1 MDMRSVVTEIIMLA
15 CVLLIPSGVFAQ
27 VALAGTVKDS
37 SGAVLPGVTVEA
49 ASPVLIEKTRSAVSD
64 STGQYRIESLQPGT
78 YSVTFTLTG
87 FSTLKREDVEV
98 SGTGV
103 VSINADMKIGG
114 VAETITVTGA
124 TPVVDTQSTKTAVTF
139 DNEAMRNLPAVRS
152 YSYILTAVPGLQS
165 NITDVNTGP
174 VFAIFPVHGGRGVES
189 RLTVEGLNISNP
201 PGGNQPPNYTADIGN
216 SQEVTVMTAGG
227 LGEFETAGVQM
238 NIVPK
243 QGGNNL
249 SGLFAASGFSGGMQ
263 SNNYSSDLQNRG
275 AGAPNP
281 TYHVYD
287 INGAVGGPIMKDKLW
302 FYMSVREQGTRR
314 NILNVY
320 YNNNAGDPTKWA
332 YAPDFSRPGVYDR
345 QYENY
350 TPRITWQAS
359 SKNKFSFS
367 WDEQPVCRTCS
378 GTASFS
384 GSPSSTTS
392 PEADGHGEFSPQRV
406 QTARWTNPATSRLLL
421 EAGLGNT
428 YYQWGDRELN
438 PNPTENLIRVTDAAT
453 VINPQG
459 TIGSM
464 TYRSQSWLINQTD
477 GANWFFNASYV
488 TGAHSIK
495 VGYQGNWWRDDREL
509 HTNTQNLAY
518 SFLGGHPTG
527 ITEYANPYFNNGRA
541 AMSSFFAQDQWT
553 INRLTLQGALRYDHP
568 WSWFPAVTQPAS
580 TFFPGVSFPN
590 TPGIT
595 GYNDITPRM
604 GAAYDVFG
612 SGKTAL
618 KVSVGKYLQGAS
630 VGNLLSNANPSLR
643 IPGGTAAAFGNPNVT
658 RTWQD
663 TNQNF
668 VVDCNLQ
675 NVNAQ
680 SPTTTGSIDTCGGIS
695 NVLFGSSNFV
705 GANFD
710 PGVLSGWGVRPS
722 DWSYGVSVQQQ
733 IMPKASVEVGYYRR
747 TFTQY
752 STGGTVTDDLNIGP
766 SDLTPFFLTAPTDP
780 RLPGGGGYQI
790 GPLYNKTPDA
800 FTRVQNLLVKS
811 TKDVGD
817 DTRVFNGVDVS
828 VNLRNVRGVTFSGG
842 TSTGKVVNDWCAIR
856 TAVPEATLVGVS
868 LTLNPYCHTE
878 SPFQTAF
885 NGQAS
890 YVVPRV
896 DVLISGVYHD
906 RPVLNGTPNNA
917 STDQLGGSIPAN
929 LTFTATDAIGTAI
942 KNQIGRPLTGGPFMV
957 NILTP
962 GTIYGGGD
970 IYGSRNRSLDISLK
984 KIIRMGKNRL
994 TAGLDIYNV
1003 ANADTTLFYNT
1014 AYTSTVNNPTLS
1026 NGWLTTSAYL
1036 NPRVFRIAG
1045 EFAF

>member
-1 MDMRSVVTEIIMLA
+1 
-15 CVLLIPSGVFAQ
+15 
-27 VALAGTVKDS
+27 VALSGTVKDA
-37 SGAVLPGVTVEA
+37 SGAILPGVTVEA
-49 ASPVLIEKTRSAVSD
+49 ASPALIEKTRSAVTD
-64 STGQYRIESLQPGT
+64 GAGQYRIESLQPGT
-78 YSVTFTLTG
+78 YTVTFTLSG
-87 FSTLKREDVEV
+87 FSTLKRDDVV
-98 SGTGV
+98 LSGTGV
-103 VSINADMKIGG
+103 VTINADLKVGG
-114 VAETITVTGA
+114 VAETITVTGQ
-124 TPVVDTQSTKTAVTF
+124 TPVVDVQSTKSAVTL
-139 DNEAMRNLPAVRS
+139 DNETMRNLPAVRS
-152 YSYILTAVPGLQS
+152 YSYVLTAVPGIQS

-189 RLTVEGLNISNP
+189 RLTVEGMNISNP

-216 SQEVTVMTAGG
+216 SQEVTVQTAGG

-263 SNNYSSDLQNRG
+263 SNNYSSDLQSRG

-287 INGAVGGPIMKDKLW
+287 VNGAAGGPIMKDKLW
-302 FYMSVREQGTRR
+302 YYMSVREQGSRR

-320 YNNNAGDPTKWA
+320 YNNNAGNPSAWT
-332 YAPDFSRPGVYDR
+332 YAPDFSRPAYYDR
-345 QYENY
+345 MYENY
-350 TPRITWQAS
+350 TPRLTWQAS
-359 SKNKFSFS
+359 AKNKFSFS

-384 GSPSSTTS
+384 GSPSPVATT

-406 QTARWTNPATSRLLL
+406 QTARWTNPVTSRLLL

-438 PNPTENLIRVTDAAT
+438 PNPTENLIRVTDVAA
-453 VINPQG
+453 VLNPQG
-459 TIGSM
+459 TVGLVN
-464 TYRSQSWLINQTD
+464 YRSQSWLINKTD

-488 TGAHSIK
+488 TGSHSLK

-509 HTNTQNLAY
+509 HVNTQNLAY
-518 SFLGGHPTG
+518 TFAGGNP
-527 ITEYANPYFNNGRA
+527 ISLTEYANPYFNNGRA
-541 AMSSFFAQDQWT
+541 AMASFFVQDQWT

-590 TPGIT
+590 TPGVT

-612 SGKTAL
+612 TGKTAL

-630 VGNLLSNANPSLR
+630 VGNLLPNANPSLR

-658 RTWQD
+658 RTWTD
-663 TNQNF
+663 NNHNF

-675 NVNAQ
+675 NVSAQ
-680 SPTTTGSIDTCGGIS
+680 SPATTGSIDTCGGVS
-695 NVLFGSSNFV
+695 NVLFGSNQFV

-722 DWSYGVSVQQQ
+722 DWSYSASVQQQ
-733 IMPKASVEVGYYRR
+733 IIPNASIEVGYYRR

-752 STGGTVTDDLNIGP
+752 TTGGTVTDDLNIGP
-766 SDLTPFFLTAPTDP
+766 NDLTPFFLTAPLDP

-790 GPLYNKTPDA
+790 GPLYNKTPAA

-817 DTRVFNGVDVS
+817 DTRVFNGVDVNFN
-828 VNLRNVRGVTFSGG
+828 VRNVKGFTFSGG
-842 TSTGKVVNDWCAIR
+842 TSTGKVVNDWCAIVA
-856 TAVPEATLVGVS
+856 AVPEASPSIAQLGPTT
-868 LTLNPYCHTE
+868 TLNPYCRTE
-878 SPFQTAF
+878 SPFQTSF
-885 NGQAS
+885 NGLAS
-890 YVVPRV
+890 YIIPKI
-896 DVLISGVYHD
+896 DVLISGVYRD

-917 STDQLGGSIPAN
+917 STDQLGGSMPAN
-929 LTFTATDAIGTAI
+929 LTFTATDPFGQAIAQ
-942 KNQIGRPLTGGPFMV
+942 KIGRNLTGGPFTV
-957 NILTP
+957 NLLTP
-962 GTIYGGGD
+962 GTFYGGGD
-970 IYGSRNRSLDISLK
+970 IYGSRNRSLDLSLK
-984 KIIRMGKNRL
+984 KIMRFGKNRF
-994 TAGLDIYNV
+994 TAGLDVYNV
-1003 ANADTTLFYNT
+1003 TNADTTLFYNT
-1014 AYTSTVNNPTLS
+1014 TYTSAINNPALA

-1045 EFAF
+1045 EFSF

>member
-1 MDMRSVVTEIIMLA
+1 MRTVIRTALLA
-15 CVLLIPSGVFAQ
+15 VLAGILPSAAWAQ
-27 VALAGTVKDS
+27 VALAGTVKDA

-49 ASPVLIEKTRSAVSD
+49 ASPALIEKTRSAVTD
-64 STGQYRIESLQPGT
+64 GAGQYRIESLQPGT
-78 YSVTFTLTG
+78 YTVTFTLSG
-87 FSTLKREDVEV
+87 FSTLKRDDVV
-98 SGTGV
+98 LSGTGV
-103 VSINADMKIGG
+103 VTINADLKVGG
-114 VAETITVTGA
+114 VAETITVTGQ
-124 TPVVDTQSTKTAVTF
+124 TPVVDVQSTKSAVTL
-139 DNEAMRNLPAVRS
+139 DNETMRNLPAVRS
-152 YSYILTAVPGLQS
+152 YSYVLTAVPGIQS

-189 RLTVEGLNISNP
+189 RLTVEGMNISNP

-216 SQEVTVMTAGG
+216 SQEVTVQTAGG

-249 SGLFAASGFSGGMQ
+249 SGLFAASGFSKGMQ
-263 SNNYSSDLQNRG
+263 SDNYSSDLQNRG
-275 AGAPNP
+275 AGTPNP

-287 INGAVGGPIMKDKLW
+287 VNGAAGGPIMKDKLW
-302 FYMSVREQGTRR
+302 YYMSVREQGSRR

-320 YNNNAGDPTKWA
+320 YNNNAGNPSAWT
-332 YAPDFSRPGVYDR
+332 YAPDFSRPAYYDR
-345 QYENY
+345 MYENY
-350 TPRITWQAS
+350 TPRVTWQAS
-359 SKNKFSFS
+359 AKNKFSFS

-384 GSPSSTTS
+384 GSPSPVATT

-406 QTARWTNPATSRLLL
+406 QTARWTNPVTSRLLL

-438 PNPTENLIRVTDAAT
+438 PNPTENLIRVTDVAA
-453 VINPQG
+453 VLNPQG
-459 TIGSM
+459 TVGLVN
-464 TYRSQSWLINQTD
+464 YRSQSWLINKTD

-518 SFLGGHPTG
+518 SFFGGNPTG
-527 ITEYANPYFNNGRA
+527 ITEYANPYFNNARA

-553 INRLTLQGALRYDHP
+553 INRLTLQGAIRYDHP

-580 TFFPGVSFPN
+580 TFFPGVSFPS
-590 TPGIT
+590 TPGVT

-612 SGKTAL
+612 NGKTAL

-630 VGNLLSNANPSLR
+630 VGNLLPNANPSLR

-658 RTWQD
+658 RTWTD
-663 TNQNF
+663 NNHNF
-668 VVDCNLQ
+668 VADCNLQ
-675 NVNAQ
+675 NPSAQ
-680 SPTTTGSIDTCGGIS
+680 SPATTGSIDTCGGIS
-695 NVLFGSSNFV
+695 NVAFGSNQFV

-722 DWSYGVSVQQQ
+722 DWSYSASVQQQ
-733 IMPKASVEVGYYRR
+733 IIPNASIEVGYYRR

-752 STGGTVTDDLNIGP
+752 TTGGTVTDDLNIGP
-766 SDLTPFFLTAPTDP
+766 NDLTPFFLTAPLDP

-790 GPLYNKTPDA
+790 GPLYNKTPAA

-817 DTRVFNGVDVS
+817 DTRVFNGVDVNFN
-828 VNLRNVRGVTFSGG
+828 VRNVKGFTFSGG
-842 TSTGKVVNDWCAIR
+842 TSTGKVVNDWCALR
-856 TAVPEATLVGVS
+856 AAAPEDPRF
-868 LTLNPYCHTE
+868 TLNPYCHVE
-878 SPFQTAF
+878 SPFQTSF
-885 NGQAS
+885 NGLAS
-890 YVVPRV
+890 YIFPKI
-896 DVLISGVYHD
+896 DVLISGVYRD

-917 STDQLGGSIPAN
+917 STDQLGGSMPAN
-929 LTFTATDAIGTAI
+929 LTFTATDAFGQAI
-942 KNQIGRPLTGGPFMV
+942 AQQIGRNLTGGPFTV
-957 NILTP
+957 NLITP
-962 GTIYGGGD
+962 GTLYGGGD
-970 IYGSRNRSLDISLK
+970 LYGSRNRSIDLSLK
-984 KIIRMGKNRL
+984 KIIRLSGRRV

-1003 ANADTTLFYNT
+1003 TNSDT
-1014 AYTSTVNNPTLS
+1014 
-1026 NGWLTTSAYL
+1026 
-1036 NPRVFRIAG
+1036 
-1045 EFAF
+1045 